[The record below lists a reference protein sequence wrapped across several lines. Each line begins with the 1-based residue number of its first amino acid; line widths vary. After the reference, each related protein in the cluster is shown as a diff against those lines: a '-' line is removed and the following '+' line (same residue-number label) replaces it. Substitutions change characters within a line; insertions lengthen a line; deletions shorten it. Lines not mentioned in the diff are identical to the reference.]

1 MAKYVIIGASA
12 GGIGAVEAIRD
23 VDPTGSIVV
32 ISEEPAYSR
41 PMISNLIE
49 NSVNRS
55 KMQYRDPSFWNKP
68 HIQRFINKQALH
80 LDVADGYVELED
92 TERIAFE
99 RLLLAT
105 GGLPILPPIEGINK
119 NGVFTFNSLS
129 DVEALSPRIKVGV
142 PIVVLGGG
150 LIGVS
155 VAEAFRHR
163 GASVTIVELK
173 DHLLNLIL
181 DDTASNMIE
190 DAIIQAGVRV
200 ITGETIRQV
209 IGRPTHPSEIGEVIL
224 TNNHRLPCEAL
235 VIAIGVTPRTALV
248 ENTPVQTNRGI
259 MVNKRMQTNIPNI
272 YACGDVAET
281 LDFITNTNRLIP
293 LWPLAYQQGRI
304 AGYNMAGHTITY
316 PGGTN
321 MTALKYFDVPII
333 SIGSVTG
340 NTTLGDEILVNYD
353 SSQRIYKKLV
363 VRENRI
369 IGLIFVNA
377 IERAGLYLHLMKHH
391 LDVKGYK
398 DQLTSQD
405 FGLAILP
412 PTVRHDLLV
421 GK

>member
-41 PMISNLIE
+41 PMISNLLE
-49 NSVNRS
+49 NSTNRS
-55 KMQYRDPSFWNKP
+55 KMQYRDPSFWNK
-68 HIQRFINKQALH
+68 HQIQRFIKKQAIH
-80 LDVADGYVELED
+80 LDVANRYVELED
-92 TERIAFE
+92 AEPIAFDQ
-99 RLLLAT
+99 LLLAT
-105 GGLPILPPIEGINK
+105 GGLPIIPPIEGINK

-129 DVEALSPRIKVGV
+129 DAEALSPLIKEGA

-155 VAEAFRHR
+155 VAEALHHR

-181 DDTASNMIE
+181 DATASNIIE
-190 DAIIQAGVRV
+190 TKITRAGVRI
-200 ITGETIRQV
+200 ITGETIHRIV
-209 IGRPTHPSEIGEVIL
+209 GRPSHPSEISEVIL
-224 TNNHRLPCEAL
+224 TNSQHLPCEAL
-235 VIAIGVTPRTALV
+235 VIAIGVAPRIALV
-248 ENTPVQTNRGI
+248 KNTPIQTNRGI
-259 MVNKRMQTNIPNI
+259 IVDKYMQTNIPTV

-281 LDFITNTNRLIP
+281 LDFITDTNRLLP

-304 AGYNMAGHTITY
+304 AGYNMAGRTITY

-333 SIGSVTG
+333 SIGFATE
-340 NTTLGDEILVNYD
+340 NTTLGDEILVNHD
-353 SSQRIYKKLV
+353 PSRKIYKKLV

-369 IGLIFVNA
+369 VGLTFVNA
-377 IERAGLYLHLMKHH
+377 IERAGLYLHLMKHR
-391 LDVKGYK
+391 LDVEEYK
-398 DQLTSQD
+398 TQLTSQD
-405 FGLAILP
+405 FGLAVLP
-412 PTVRHDLLV
+412 PAVRHDLLV
-421 GK
+421 VK